1 MVVVV
6 DGGQL
11 CCVVVVTGLDDGVM
25 PHAMLSKWTVATRTL
40 AVIPGCTG
48 DAAMSA
54 C

>member
-1 MVVVV
+1 M
-6 DGGQL
+6 

-25 PHAMLSKWTVATRTL
+25 PHAMLSKWTVATWTL
-40 AVIPGCTG
+40 AVIPGTG